1 MISWNEEIVDA
12 IARRRCVIF
21 IGSGVS
27 KNSSNTNG
35 KRPATWDEF
44 LRSAAEQLENPPNIL
59 SLIDK
64 KDYLTAC
71 DVIKQKLGLERF
83 RQLVQ
88 REYQQG
94 AYNHAPIHQHIY
106 NLDSSIVASPN
117 FDNIYDTYAQHVSNG
132 SVIVK
137 DHSSQDTINYVCG
150 GEYRLLLKTHGS
162 ANTPGDVIF
171 TRSDYAEAR
180 VKHRVFYELLKS
192 LVLTHRFL
200 FLGCGM
206 DDPDIRLLFEDV
218 RFAHSSMPTHFMT
231 IPGDEFD
238 ADLAHVVGA
247 SMKLQFIPYSVEN
260 HHQELTDSLADLVA
274 LVEKKREQLAI
285 SQSW

>member
-1 MISWNEEIVDA
+1 MISWSEEIVDA

-27 KNSSNTNG
+27 KNSSNAAG
-35 KRPATWDEF
+35 KQPATWEEF
-44 LRSAAEQLENPPNIL
+44 LRSAARSIGGPGNVLA
-59 SLIDK
+59 LIDK
-64 KDYLTAC
+64 KDFLTAC
-71 DVIKQKLGLERF
+71 DVIKQKLGLDRF

-94 AYNHAPIHQHIY
+94 AYVPAPIHKYIY
-106 NLDSSIVASPN
+106 NLDASIVASPN
-117 FDNIYDTYAQHVSNG
+117 FDNIYDTYAQHTSSG
-132 SVIVK
+132 SVVVK
-137 DHSSQDTINYVCG
+137 DHSSLDTINYIVG

-162 ANTPGDVIF
+162 ANAPGDVIF

-180 VKHRVFYELLKS
+180 VKYRIFYELLKS
-192 LVLTHRFL
+192 LILTHRFL

-231 IPGDEFD
+231 VPNDEYD
-238 ADLAHVVGA
+238 PDLAQVVGA
-247 SMKLQFIPYSVEN
+247 SMKLEFIRYSVDD
-260 HHQELTDSLADLVA
+260 HHKELTDSLGQ
-274 LVEKKREQLAI
+274 LVELVYTRRDQL
-285 SQSW
+285 STNQKW